1 MNCVSAPTLNTIMT
15 PEEIYDILVELSQ
28 SKVAVA
34 IDDTKENIVNQIECI
49 LNKNQSGNLSTLK
62 S

>member
-1 MNCVSAPTLNTIMT
+1 MNCVSAPTLNMIMT